1 MLCGCDAAQR
11 GTTLQFALALMLTMH
26 VTFYAPEAG
35 GINGDLVMADG
46 NEAHAGF
53 AACGPRYPFGTVFEI
68 MVNVSEYGVP
78 QVVECRDR
86 GGYVG
91 NGNLDL
97 VIRSGDRQTDTAFA
111 RAWGRRAV
119 PVRVWKS
126 WGDYAAG
133 KQREYDLQAKLALT
147 PLAYRPDMHPASPTP
162 IP

>member
-1 MLCGCDAAQR
+1 MH
-11 GTTLQFALALMLTMH
+11 FALALMLTMH
-26 VTFYAPEAG
+26 VTIYAPEAG

-46 NEAHAGF
+46 NEAHIGF

-68 MVNVSEYGVP
+68 MVDMSEFGVP

-97 VIRSGDRQTDTAFA
+97 VIRTGNPQKDKAFA
-111 RAWGRRAV
+111 RAWGKRAV

-133 KQREYDLQAKLALT
+133 TQHEYDMKAQQSVSMT
-147 PLAYRPDMHPASPTP
+147 PATYRSGDQSDSPTP

>member
-1 MLCGCDAAQR
+1 MNI
-11 GTTLQFALALMLTMH
+11 ALALMLTMH
-26 VTFYAPEAG
+26 VTLYAPEAG

-46 NEAHAGF
+46 SEAHIGF
-53 AACGPRYPFGTVFEI
+53 AACGPHYPFGTVFEI
-68 MVNVSEYGVP
+68 MVDMREYGLP

-97 VIRSGDRQTDTAFA
+97 VIRTGDTEQDIATA
-111 RAWGRRAV
+111 RMWGKRAV

-126 WGDYAAG
+126 WGDYVAG
-133 KQREYDLQAKLALT
+133 AQNEYDQALQAQAAST
-147 PLAYRPDMHPASPTP
+147 PRWEAREQINTTA